1 MEWRPSVTDAS
12 PSLVSSGGGAGV
24 CLSCISVGA
33 DEKSRE
39 DQSETSAVL
48 YATFNSFIYVLL
60 FVSCFCFFVVL
71 GHFELALPH
80 SCTVFVSL

>member
-1 MEWRPSVTDAS
+1 MFCFCFFALQKPFFHTEWLPSVTDAS

-39 DQSETSAVL
+39 DQSETSALL
-48 YATFNSFIYVLL
+48 YATFNSFIYVLVFGFFL
-60 FVSCFCFFVVL
+60 FS
-71 GHFELALPH
+71 
-80 SCTVFVSL
+80 S